1 VARGRI
7 QLEWVRPEWV
17 APGWVAEGFAG
28 VNYAFAKQQH
38 IRHPPYE
45 EETTN

>member
-1 VARGRI
+1 MVLGRI
-7 QLEWVRPEWV
+7 GLEVVTPRRV
-17 APGWVAEGFAG
+17 AKTVTW

-38 IRHPPYE
+38 IRHLPYE